1 MPQRTLNAMTPA
13 IGAEAEVLAVARR
26 TLTLEMDGLAAVTKA
41 LDGDLGEKLRAAVD
55 LIHDC
60 GGRVIVTGIGKSGHI
75 GRKIAATLASTGT
88 AAYFVH
94 SAEASHGDLGMIHDS
109 DVVLA
114 LSWSGET
121 AELSDV
127 IDYTHRFQ
135 VPLIAIT
142 SRETSNLARSATIA
156 LVLPAMPEACPNGQA
171 PTTSTLMQL
180 AIGDVLATCLLSR
193 KGFSATDFHR
203 YHPGGKLGARLK
215 RASDVMVRGE
225 AIPLAGED
233 ALLSQAILVMSSKR
247 LGVTGVVDGAGD
259 LVGLLTDGDLRR
271 AFQNGFAD
279 APVSAVMTKT
289 PITVPGDTLVQEV
302 LARMNAASI
311 TVIFVME
318 GRRPVGVIHIH
329 ELLRIGVA

>member
-1 MPQRTLNAMTPA
+1 MARPLLDATLPETDAADVT
-13 IGAEAEVLAVARR
+13 AVARR
-26 TLTLEMDGLAAVTKA
+26 TLTLEMDGLAAVAKA
-41 LDGDLGEKLRAAVD
+41 LDGDLGVRLRTAVD
-55 LIHDC
+55 LIHEC

-127 IDYTHRFQ
+127 IDYTHRFR

-142 SRETSNLARSATIA
+142 SREASNLGRAATIS

-180 AIGDVLATCLLSR
+180 ALGDVLATCLLSR

-225 AIPLAGED
+225 AIPLVGED
-233 ALLSQAILVMSSKR
+233 ALLSRAIIVMSSKR
-247 LGVTGVVDGAGD
+247 LGVTGVVNGAGD
-259 LVGLLTDGDLRR
+259 LVGLVTDGDLRR
-271 AFQNGFAD
+271 AFENGFAD

-289 PITVPGDTLVQEV
+289 PITVPKDILVQEV

-311 TVIFVME
+311 TVIFVLE

-329 ELLRIGVA
+329 DLLRIGVA